1 MKVICLNRNDLFLK
15 NTKTC
20 FYCKFKN
27 LKTIWLFNC
36 CEGCQHYLMK
46 QKIKISQVSKIIITE
61 MNIYNIS
68 GLPGLLSSLSL
79 SNKKNAVH
87 LYGPKDLAKYLELTK
102 KYSKTNFRYNLY
114 FHPLKTNYIIK
125 DHQYQIY
132 CLKKFIH
139 FEFIMTVPK
148 NKGKFQLNNAK
159 QWQIKIGPLYGK
171 LKKGYDF
178 ILPDGMPINSKNFT
192 KKEKKENQISLLF
205 SQDLSQT
212 RQIRYWKT
220 LTIKTII

>member
-1 MKVICLNRNDLFLK
+1 MKVIRLNHNDFFLK
-15 NTKTC
+15 NIKAS

-36 CEGCQHYLMK
+36 CGGCQHYLMK

-61 MNIYNIS
+61 MTICNIS

-79 SNKKNAVH
+79 SNKKSAVH
-87 LYGPKDLAKYLELTK
+87 VYGPTGLDKYLELIK

-114 FHPLKTNYIIK
+114 FHTLKTNYIIK

-132 CLKKFIH
+132 CLRRSVN
-139 FEFIMTVPK
+139 FEFIITIPS
-148 NKGKFQLNNAK
+148 NKGKFKLYQAK
-159 QWQIKIGPLYGK
+159 QWQIEIGPMYGK

-178 ILPDGMPINSKNFT
+178 ILPDGTKINSKDFT
-192 KKEKKENQISLLF
+192 QRQKKDNQMSFLLNHKLNK
-205 SQDLSQT
+205 LSILKHQLL
-212 RQIRYWKT
+212 K
-220 LTIKTII
+220 L